1 MKRNSRHSPR
11 FELCEPGILNK
22 AATWRKES
30 GGACRLSSSVRRSAS
45 QSLGVGHCSQVGCQG
60 RSPRERRHST
70 RDRLRPGGAA
80 EPMEHVI
87 EIVLQNRTVLSLL
100 AVANSLPS
108 LLICHRP
115 ADDPVAAD
123 VAERLND
130 DAARREEDTWSA

>member
-1 MKRNSRHSPR
+1 MPLVVVRKTFGLSILGRRPLLASGLPGQIAEVAAPLDSGQVAPR
-11 FELCEPGILNK
+11 
-22 AATWRKES
+22 
-30 GGACRLSSSVRRSAS
+30 
-45 QSLGVGHCSQVGCQG
+45 
-60 RSPRERRHST
+60 
-70 RDRLRPGGAA
+70 GAA

-87 EIVLQNRTVLSLL
+87 EIVLQSRTVLSLL

-130 DAARREEDTWSA
+130 DAARREEDKWSA